1 MVASTASLDS
11 ASERATPGASPSAPP
26 RLRAD
31 AQRNRDALVDAARAA
46 FLAGGHDE
54 RGQEA
59 SLEAIARRAGVGIGT
74 LYRHFPTRSD
84 LIAAVHA
91 AGLDEVTALVAP
103 LQEQFTPFE
112 ALRRWIEA
120 YSEFSLT
127 KRGMAEALRE
137 AAESGTVSKSGTR
150 ERVTAA
156 VDQLLSAAKDAGE
169 VRDDVRAD
177 DVAASL
183 VGIFLTT
190 RDAADRDQPA
200 RLIELVL
207 AGIRA

>member
-1 MVASTASLDS
+1 M
-11 ASERATPGASPSAPP
+11 
-26 RLRAD
+26 RAD
-31 AQRNRDALVDAARAA
+31 AQRNRDALVEAARAA
-46 FLAGGHDE
+46 FLEGGHDDG
-54 RGQEA
+54 GQEA

-91 AGLDEVTALVAP
+91 AGLDAVTALVVP
-103 LQEQFTPFE
+103 LQAEHAPFE

-137 AAESGTVSKSGTR
+137 AAESGTVSKTSTR

-156 VDQLLSAAKDAGE
+156 VDQLLSAAKESGE
-169 VRDDVRAD
+169 VRADVRAD